1 MTAGAAPGDLLERDV
16 ELSALARLLDKAVAK
31 SGGAVL
37 IEGEAGVGKTALLE
51 RACDQAV
58 KRGMA
63 VLAGRGGELDREFAW
78 GVVRQLFEPW
88 LSVHEQTQPSPL
100 FTGSAS
106 LAGPVFGADAA
117 PQSRPEE
124 SFSTLHGLYWLIVN
138 MTSDVPLLVAVDDL
152 HWADRPSLRFVV
164 YLASRLEGL
173 PVLLLATM
181 RPIGSEPAGD
191 TDLLAHLRSDRSV
204 EHLRPAPLSQ
214 GASSDLVR
222 SRLPAGAA
230 PEFCVACHQMSGGNP
245 FLLGALLDSVQAEG
259 TIPTAENASHV
270 RRMRP
275 SAVSRSVLVRLAT
288 LPKGCLE
295 LARAVAVLGP
305 RAEVRQARLL
315 AGLDTEQAVQVM
327 DALVRAG
334 ILRLGTTVEFVHP
347 LVRSAVYSDL
357 APAERG
363 RWHTRAAELETADG
377 APAEETAPHLLA
389 SLPDGNQATVQR
401 LREAAAQARTRGA
414 PELAVDYLSR
424 ALAEPPALASRAEVL
439 FELGA
444 AEALAQPDEA
454 VLHLRQALDRAATPE
469 LRATVAL
476 TLGDTLAATG
486 RQDEAIPVLD
496 LGLRD
501 VDGQPSALEA
511 HLEAAIIAAAR
522 WAPTAQSLRHDR
534 VRELQAR
541 ATSGSEL
548 DPLLRAQLA
557 IETAAAGTDRWGA
570 IEHSRHV
577 LQAAPGLTLGAS
589 TVPEVALVL
598 TFAGFPEE
606 AWLAS
611 QDCLA
616 GPARPDGRWA
626 SPPLRPAPLSS
637 LCTSAGSARPL
648 PALAAPSSLEAMSLS
663 LRSRSRSW
671 WRPS

>member
-1 MTAGAAPGDLLERDV
+1 MTAGAAPGDLLERDA
-16 ELSALARLLDKAVAK
+16 ELSALARLLDKAVAR

-63 VLAGRGGELDREFAW
+63 VLAGRGGELEREFAW

-173 PVLLLATM
+173 PVLLLATI

-191 TDLLAHLRSDRSV
+191 TDLLAHLISDRGV

-222 SRLPAGAA
+222 SRLSAGAA
-230 PEFCVACHQMSGGNP
+230 PEFCLACHQMSGGNP

-259 TIPTAENASHV
+259 TNPTAESASHV

-288 LPKGCLE
+288 LPEGCLQ

-315 AGLDTEQAVQVM
+315 AGLGAEHTVQVV

-334 ILRLGTTVEFVHP
+334 ILRLRDDRGVCPSSCTFCRLFRSSAGRAGALAHPCRGASRRQTARRRRRPPLIFLPPFPMATRLTVE
-347 LVRSAVYSDL
+347 
-357 APAERG
+357 
-363 RWHTRAAELETADG
+363 W
-377 APAEETAPHLLA
+377 
-389 SLPDGNQATVQR
+389 
-401 LREAAAQARTRGA
+401 LREAAAQARSRGA

-424 ALAEPPALASRAEVL
+424 ALVEPPALASRPAVL

-444 AEALAQPDEA
+444 AEALTQPDEA
-454 VLHLRQALDRAATPE
+454 VLHLRQALDRAATSE

-476 TLGDTLAATG
+476 TLGDTLAAIG
-486 RQDEAIPVLD
+486 RQDEAIPVFD

-501 VDGQPSALEA
+501 IDGQPSALEA
-511 HLEAAIIAAAR
+511 HLEAAMIAAAR
-522 WAPTAQSLRHDR
+522 WALSAQSLRHEK

-541 ATSGSEL
+541 AASGSPL

-557 IETAAAGTDRWGA
+557 IETAAAGTDRCGA
-570 IEHSRHV
+570 IEHSRQV

-598 TFAGFPEE
+598 TFAGLPEE
-606 AWLAS
+606 AW
-611 QDCLA
+611 
-616 GPARPDGRWA
+616 PA
-626 SPPLRPAPLSS
+626 SP
-637 LCTSAGSARPL
+637 
-648 PALAAPSSLEAMSLS
+648 
-663 LRSRSRSW
+663 
-671 WRPS
+671 

>member
-1 MTAGAAPGDLLERDV
+1 MTAGAASDDLLERDV
-16 ELSALARLLDKAVAK
+16 ELSALARLLNKSVAR

-51 RACDQAV
+51 RACDEAV

-63 VLAGRGGELDREFAW
+63 VLAGRGGELEREFAW

-88 LSVHEQTQPSPL
+88 LSVHKQTQPSPL
-100 FTGSAS
+100 FAGSAS

-138 MTSDVPLLVAVDDL
+138 MSSDVPLLVAVDDL
-152 HWADRPSLRFVV
+152 HWADRPSLRFAV

-191 TDLLAHLRSDRSV
+191 TDLLARLRSDRGV

-245 FLLGALLDSVQAEG
+245 FLLGALLDSVEAEG

-288 LPKGCLE
+288 LPAGCLE

-315 AGLDTEQAVQVM
+315 AGLDAEQTVQVV

-334 ILRLGTTVEFVHP
+334 ILRFETTVEFVHP

-363 RWHTRAAELETADG
+363 RWHTRAAELETAEG

-389 SLPDGNQATVQR
+389 SLPDGNQTTVRR
-401 LREAAAQARTRGA
+401 LREAAAQAANAGRARAGGGLLVSRIGGA
-414 PELAVDYLSR
+414 PNIGGACRGLVR
-424 ALAEPPALASRAEVL
+424 A
-439 FELGA
+439 
-444 AEALAQPDEA
+444 
-454 VLHLRQALDRAATPE
+454 
-469 LRATVAL
+469 
-476 TLGDTLAATG
+476 G
-486 RQDEAIPVLD
+486 RGRSP
-496 LGLRD
+496 
-501 VDGQPSALEA
+501 
-511 HLEAAIIAAAR
+511 H
-522 WAPTAQSLRHDR
+522 PTR
-534 VRELQAR
+534 
-541 ATSGSEL
+541 
-548 DPLLRAQLA
+548 
-557 IETAAAGTDRWGA
+557 
-570 IEHSRHV
+570 
-577 LQAAPGLTLGAS
+577 
-589 TVPEVALVL
+589 
-598 TFAGFPEE
+598 
-606 AWLAS
+606 
-611 QDCLA
+611 
-616 GPARPDGRWA
+616 
-626 SPPLRPAPLSS
+626 
-637 LCTSAGSARPL
+637 
-648 PALAAPSSLEAMSLS
+648 
-663 LRSRSRSW
+663 
-671 WRPS
+671 